1 MVGGLKG
8 GSRAF
13 GGGGSVSALRER
25 AVIEVYYLRDLL
37 AHADRA
43 DRVYYFE
50 DEKSGETLVLA
61 SNVLWHGN
69 LSEVDEAARREW
81 ARLKQLKGVR
91 VKRIMDLYEVID
103 YLKSILPR

>member
-1 MVGGLKG
+1 M
-8 GSRAF
+8 
-13 GGGGSVSALRER
+13 SALRER

-37 AHADRA
+37 THADRA

-69 LSEVDEAARREW
+69 LSEADEATRREW